1 MVDAVGPRGGTAG
14 AHPRRLPGLVWAAVA
29 GVACLACGIGLPVA
43 RHGRGPRPPPAVPG
57 PSCSFEVRQRAAGK
71 GLFDVEGRCP
81 GARLAGFAPTEPAV
95 AAHLTAVTTARGVPL
110 VATDDVFTL
119 PPGGAPEDADAI
131 RYTID
136 LDALAEEREDFDLAL
151 RTGASLVAPASS
163 FVLCPSPVSKAGDI
177 AVTVHMQP
185 GERFTSGMRFDGERY
200 HLGAHEVGVST
211 YGVFGHFASE
221 LIELPGRFALG
232 PPPAPPGAE
241 PAAAAATRAVIE
253 LVTLEGPL
261 ASGAE
266 ERHAW
271 VERVARAVAAF
282 YRGFPVAR
290 MVVVVVPLPGHDG
303 VAFGKVVPASGPT
316 VLLTVGSS
324 ADAAA
329 LERDWILAHELFH
342 LGVPSF
348 AGRGKWLDEGL
359 ATYFEP
365 LVRVRAGL
373 LDPALAWRD
382 FYYGMAAAAAALG
395 AGRLDA
401 AQDYRD
407 VYWGGAL
414 IALLTD
420 LAARGRAGGGDG
432 LEVGLRAVLAQGGDA
447 STVWSLEDVVRAVDG
462 ALGAPLLAGH
472 TRSYAEQGAPV
483 DVDALFA
490 ALGVRVDGEQVSFDD
505 DAPRAALRRAL
516 VAGDPAPND

>member
-14 AHPRRLPGLVWAAVA
+14 AHPRPWPDLGWLAFAGL
-29 GVACLACGIGLPVA
+29 ACLACGAGPPVA
-43 RHGRGPRPPPAVPG
+43 RHGRGPRPPPAVAG
-57 PSCSFEVRQRAAGK
+57 PSCSFEVRQRAAGR

-81 GARLAGFAPTEPAV
+81 GAGLAGFAPTEPAV
-95 AAHLTAVTTARGVPL
+95 AAHLTAVTTARGAPL
-110 VATDDVFTL
+110 VATNDVFTL
-119 PPGGAPEDADAI
+119 PPDAAPEDADAI
-131 RYTID
+131 RYTVD
-136 LDALAEEREDFDLAL
+136 LDALAEDREDFDLAL
-151 RTGASLVAPASS
+151 RSGGSLLAPASS
-163 FVLCPSPVSKAGDI
+163 FVLCPSPASKAGDI
-177 AVTVHMQP
+177 AVTVRMQS

-211 YGVFGHFASE
+211 YGVFGRFTSE
-221 LIELPGRFALG
+221 PFELPGRFALG

-241 PAAAAATRAVIE
+241 PPKAAATRAAIE

-261 ASGAE
+261 ESSAAE
-266 ERHAW
+266 RRAW

-290 MVVVVVPLPGHDG
+290 TVVVVVPLAGHG
-303 VAFGKVVPASGPT
+303 EVAFGKVVPASGPT
-316 VLLTVGSS
+316 VLLTVGAS

-329 LERDWILAHELFH
+329 LGRDWILAHELFH

-373 LDPALAWRD
+373 LDPAIAWRD
-382 FYYGMAAAAAALG
+382 FYYGMRAAAAALG

-401 AQDYRD
+401 AKDYRD

-420 LAARGRAGGGDG
+420 LAARERAAGGVG
-432 LEVGLRAVLAQGGDA
+432 LEVGLRAVLGAGGDA

-462 ALGAPLLAGH
+462 ALGAPLLAEH
-472 TRSYAEQGAPV
+472 TRTYAERGAPV

-490 ALGVRVDGEQVSFDD
+490 ALGVHVDGEQVSFDD

-516 VAGDPAPND
+516 VAGDPAPSD